1 MTLDTAGLARLAQD
15 MVDLAVGHGDWNGAL
30 DRLNLT
36 LGADAATIELADMR
50 TGAVATIGHGLDG
63 DALAE
68 YADRIFAINPRVKLP
83 DIQPLAVYSQRHI
96 PAEVAAAA
104 GEFDDWISRHRLC
117 PYWLGSV
124 ILADAGLVA
133 FTSLQASTDRGEFAR
148 ETEAALAAVLPA
160 LAACLQVERALDSR
174 GLDVS
179 TLEQGLGGD
188 GAQHHCLV
196 DAAGHVAHASPG
208 FAAMARRNGALDI
221 VGGRVVAARNA
232 DRAAL
237 DGMLAAMLAGN
248 LVAPPPLRIA
258 PVTPGKGVLL
268 RAVRLNEARSLFD
281 RIRPRVLLLATDL
294 DAPARGVEAALRAG
308 WGLTAREAELCQ
320 LLGEGH
326 PLAAA
331 AARMGVTEQTARTHL
346 KNAFRRLEIERQT
359 DLVRLVARIGG

>member
-1 MTLDTAGLARLAQD
+1 MTLDTADLARLAQE

-30 DRLNLT
+30 DRLNVT
-36 LGADAATIELADMR
+36 LGADAATIELADLR
-50 TGAVATIGHGLDG
+50 TGAVAPLGHGLDRA
-63 DALAE
+63 ALAE
-68 YADRIFAINPRVKLP
+68 YTDRIFAINPRVKRP

-96 PAEVAAAA
+96 PADVAAVA

-117 PYWLGSV
+117 PHWLGSV

-133 FTSLQASTDRGEFAR
+133 FTSLQASADRGAFAL
-148 ETEAALAAVLPA
+148 ETEAALAMVLPA
-160 LAACLQVERALDSR
+160 LTACLQVERALGRR
-174 GLDVS
+174 GIDAAA
-179 TLEQGLGGD
+179 LEQGLGGD
-188 GAQHHCLV
+188 GVQHHCLV

-208 FAAMARRNGALDI
+208 FLAMAQRNGAIDI
-221 VGGRVVAARNA
+221 IGGRVVAQREA
-232 DRAAL
+232 DRKAL
-237 DGMLAAMLAGN
+237 EAMLAAMLAGN

-258 PVTPGKGVLL
+258 PIVPGKGVLL

-320 LLGEGH
+320 LLGEGQ